1 MYSYTNNKGVTRQVE
16 LSHVGQTEE
25 YVPTGG
31 GVQCVVV
38 KSLEKGP
45 GRLAVGIVGSFERAS
60 PAVMCG
66 LLIGVVHATVV
77 NRPGAPRHP
86 GRHPC
91 MRTEG
96 EMVMGSWV

>member
-1 MYSYTNNKGVTRQVE
+1 
-16 LSHVGQTEE
+16 
-25 YVPTGG
+25 
-31 GVQCVVV
+31 
-38 KSLEKGP
+38 
-45 GRLAVGIVGSFERAS
+45 
-60 PAVMCG
+60 VMCG